1 MERGYEDIEFKDV
14 DRVRKKRKKK
24 HYLLR
29 FLIFLAVCAGMY
41 LFLTSSYFDVKSVT
55 VKGNSYYTDEE
66 VIALSGW
73 KKGGN
78 IFFSAGT
85 GDMEDN
91 LLKDPYFRE
100 VDISRKLPGTL
111 EIDVTERTQMAA
123 FVYGDR
129 YVVIDDEGIVL
140 RKSEVMPELTLLTG
154 LTISKMNPGEAV
166 EAEESE
172 NLKTTLEMLK
182 AMEDGDIFFKQI
194 DVSKVTIKAH
204 IYDYLIV
211 SGTPKEIMKS
221 IESGDL
227 QKVVSKLFDEGITR
241 GTISAGGEGYMS
253 FSPEIK

>member
-1 MERGYEDIEFKDV
+1 MERGYEDIEFKEV

-24 HYLLR
+24 HYFLR
-29 FLIFLAVCAGMY
+29 FLIFVAACVGIY
-41 LFLTSSYFDVKSVT
+41 LFLTSSYFDVKRVT
-55 VKGNSYYTDEE
+55 VTGSTYYTEDE

-78 IFFSAGT
+78 IFFGSGI
-85 GDMEDN
+85 GEMEDN
-91 LLKDPYFRE
+91 LLKDPYFKE
-100 VDISRKLPGTL
+100 VHIGRSLPDTL
-111 EIDVTERTQMAA
+111 EIEITERTQTAA

-154 LTISKMNPGEAV
+154 LTISRMDPGKAV
-166 EAEESE
+166 EAEEAE
-172 NLKTTLEMLK
+172 NLKTTLEMLR
-182 AMEDGDIFFKQI
+182 AMENGDIFFKQI
-194 DVSKVTIKAH
+194 DVSKVTIRAH

-253 FSPEIK
+253 FSPEIQ

>member
-14 DRVRKKRKKK
+14 ARVRKKRKKK
-24 HYLLR
+24 HYFLR
-29 FLIFLAVCAGMY
+29 FLVFLAVCAGIY
-41 LFLTSSYFDVKSVT
+41 LFLTSGYFDVKNVT
-55 VKGNSYYTDEE
+55 VKGSTYYTAEE
-66 VIALSGW
+66 VVSMSGW
-73 KKGGN
+73 KEGGN
-78 IFFSAGT
+78 IFFSAGI
-85 GDMEDN
+85 GEMEAN
-91 LLKDPYFRE
+91 LSEDPYFRE
-100 VDISRKLPGTL
+100 VDISRRLPGTL
-111 EIDVTERTQMAA
+111 EIEITERTQTAA

-154 LTISKMNPGEAV
+154 LTISKMDPGEAV
-166 EAEESE
+166 EAEEAE

-211 SGTPKEIMKS
+211 SGTPREIMKS
-221 IESGDL
+221 LESGNL

-253 FSPEIK
+253 FSPEIE